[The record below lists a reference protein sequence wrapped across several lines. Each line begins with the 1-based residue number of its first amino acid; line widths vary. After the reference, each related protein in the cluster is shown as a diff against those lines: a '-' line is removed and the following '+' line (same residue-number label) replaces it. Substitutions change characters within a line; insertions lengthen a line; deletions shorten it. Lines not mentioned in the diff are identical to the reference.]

1 MARRTITIS
10 FSNPLNISL
19 HATKAYSASGNRAH
33 DIVYKQH
40 TDGGGNKVV
49 TELGYLAAV
58 NNSAKTIDVNV
69 DSSLAKPVVSSGD
82 FIFFG
87 KNQTTGTSGMTGY
100 YAEVEMK
107 NYRKDYAE
115 LFAVSSEVFES
126 SK

>member
-1 MARRTITIS
+1 MATRIITIPFAKS
-10 FSNPLNISL
+10 LNVSL
-19 HATKAYSASGNRAH
+19 HATKAFVAGEDRAH
-33 DIVYKQH
+33 DQVYKKASNG
-40 TDGGGNKVV
+40 TV
-49 TELGYLAAV
+49 THLGDLVAV
-58 NNSAKTIDVNV
+58 NKTAKTIDVSV
-69 DSSLAKPVVSSGD
+69 DSSLTKPVVSSGE

-107 NYRKDYAE
+107 NDSTSYAE

>member
-10 FSNPLNISL
+10 FANPLNVSL
-19 HATKAYSASGNRAH
+19 HATKAYVAGEDRAN
-33 DIVYKQH
+33 DQVYKRASNG
-40 TDGGGNKVV
+40 TV
-49 TELGYLAAV
+49 THLGDLIAV
-58 NNSAKTIDVNV
+58 NKTAKTIDVSI
-69 DSSLAKPVVSSGD
+69 DSGTPKSPVVSSGE

-100 YAEVEMK
+100 YSEVEMK
-107 NYRKDYAE
+107 NESTSYAE

>member
-1 MARRTITIS
+1 MATRIITIPFAKS
-10 FSNPLNISL
+10 LNVSL
-19 HATKAYSASGNRAH
+19 HASKEFVAGEDRAH
-33 DIVYKQH
+33 DQVYKKASNGTVTH
-40 TDGGGNKVV
+40 LGDLVTVNK
-49 TELGYLAAV
+49 T
-58 NNSAKTIDVNV
+58 AKTIDVSV
-69 DSSLAKPVVSSGD
+69 DASLTKPVVSSGE

-107 NYRKDYAE
+107 NDSTSYAE

>member
-1 MARRTITIS
+1 MARRTITIP
-10 FSNPLNISL
+10 FANALNVSL
-19 HATKAYSASGNRAH
+19 HAKKAYVINEDRAN
-33 DIVYKQH
+33 DQVYKKASNGTITH
-40 TDGGGNKVV
+40 
-49 TELGYLAAV
+49 LGDLV
-58 NNSAKTIDVNV
+58 DIDKTAKTIDVSV
-69 DSSLAKPVVSSGD
+69 DSSLTKPVVISGE

-107 NYRKDYAE
+107 NESTSYAE

>member
-1 MARRTITIS
+1 MARRIITIP
-10 FSNPLNISL
+10 FANALNVSL
-19 HATKAYSASGNRAH
+19 HASKAYATGEDRAN
-33 DIVYKQH
+33 DQVYK
-40 TDGGGNKVV
+40 KVSNGTV
-49 TELGYLAAV
+49 THLGDLVAV
-58 NNSAKTIDVNV
+58 NKTAKTIDVSV
-69 DSSLAKPVVSSGD
+69 DSSLTKPVVSSGE

-107 NYRKDYAE
+107 NESTSYAE

>member
-1 MARRTITIS
+1 MATRIITIPFAKS
-10 FSNPLNISL
+10 LNVSL
-19 HATKAYSASGNRAH
+19 HASKAFVAGEDRAH
-33 DIVYKQH
+33 DQVYKKASNG
-40 TDGGGNKVV
+40 TV
-49 TELGYLAAV
+49 THLGDLVAV
-58 NNSAKTIDVNV
+58 NKTAKTIDVSV
-69 DSSLAKPVVSSGD
+69 DASLTKPVVSSGE

-107 NYRKDYAE
+107 NDSTSYAE

>member
-1 MARRTITIS
+1 MATRIITIPFAKS
-10 FSNPLNISL
+10 LNVSL
-19 HATKAYSASGNRAH
+19 HATKAFVAGEDRAH
-33 DIVYKQH
+33 DQVYKKASNGTVTH
-40 TDGGGNKVV
+40 LGDLVVVNK
-49 TELGYLAAV
+49 T
-58 NNSAKTIDVNV
+58 AKTIDVSV
-69 DSSLAKPVVSSGD
+69 DSSLTKPVVSSGE

-107 NYRKDYAE
+107 NDSTSYAE

>member
-1 MARRTITIS
+1 MARRTITIP
-10 FSNPLNISL
+10 FANALNVSL
-19 HATKAYSASGNRAH
+19 HAKKAYVIGEDRAN
-33 DIVYKQH
+33 DQVYKKASNGTITH
-40 TDGGGNKVV
+40 
-49 TELGYLAAV
+49 LGDLV
-58 NNSAKTIDVNV
+58 DIDKTAKTIDVSV
-69 DSSLAKPVVSSGD
+69 DSSLQKPVVSSGE

-107 NYRKDYAE
+107 NESTSYAE

>member
-10 FSNPLNISL
+10 FANPLNISL
-19 HATKAYSASGNRAH
+19 HATKAYSASENRAH

-40 TDGGGNKVV
+40 TDSDGNKVV
-49 TELGYLAAV
+49 TELGYLVDV
-58 NNSAKTIDVNV
+58 NNSAKTINV
-69 DSSLAKPVVSSGD
+69 DIDASLTKPVVSSGD

-107 NYRKDYAE
+107 NESTSYAE
-115 LFAVSSEVFES
+115 LFAVSSEDFES

>member
-1 MARRTITIS
+1 MATRIITIPFAKS
-10 FSNPLNISL
+10 LIVSL
-19 HATKAYSASGNRAH
+19 HATKAFVAGEDRAH
-33 DIVYKQH
+33 DQVYKKASNGTVTH
-40 TDGGGNKVV
+40 LGDLVVVNK
-49 TELGYLAAV
+49 T
-58 NNSAKTIDVNV
+58 AKTIDVSV
-69 DSSLAKPVVSSGD
+69 DSSLTKPVVSSGE

-107 NYRKDYAE
+107 NDSTSYAE

>member
-1 MARRTITIS
+1 MATRIITIPFAKS
-10 FSNPLNISL
+10 LNVSL
-19 HATKAYSASGNRAH
+19 HESKAFVAGEDRAH
-33 DIVYKQH
+33 DQVYKKASNG
-40 TDGGGNKVV
+40 TV
-49 TELGYLAAV
+49 THLGDLVAV
-58 NNSAKTIDVNV
+58 NKTAKTIDVSV
-69 DSSLAKPVVSSGD
+69 DASLTKPVVSSGE

-107 NYRKDYAE
+107 NESTSYAE

>member
-1 MARRTITIS
+1 MARRIITIP
-10 FSNPLNISL
+10 FANPLNVSL
-19 HATKAYSASGNRAH
+19 HATKAYVANESRAH

-40 TDGGGNKVV
+40 VDGNGDTVV
-49 TELGYLAAV
+49 TEIGNLVAV
-58 NNSAKTIDVNV
+58 NKAAKTIDVNI
-69 DSSLAKPVVSSGD
+69 DSSLTKPVVSSGN

-107 NYRKDYAE
+107 NYSTSYAE

>member
-1 MARRTITIS
+1 MARRIITIP
-10 FSNPLNISL
+10 FANALNVSL
-19 HATKAYSASGNRAH
+19 HASKAYTAGEDRAN
-33 DIVYKQH
+33 DQVYK
-40 TDGGGNKVV
+40 KVSNGTV
-49 TELGYLAAV
+49 THLGDLVAV
-58 NNSAKTIDVNV
+58 NKTAKTIDVSV
-69 DSSLAKPVVSSGD
+69 DSSLTKPVVSSGD

-107 NYRKDYAE
+107 NASTSYAE

>member
-10 FSNPLNISL
+10 FANPLNVSL
-19 HATKAYSASGNRAH
+19 HATKAYAAGEDRAN
-33 DIVYKQH
+33 DQVYKRASNG
-40 TDGGGNKVV
+40 TV
-49 TELGYLAAV
+49 THLGDLIAV
-58 NNSAKTIDVNV
+58 NKTAKTIDVSV
-69 DSSLAKPVVSSGD
+69 ECGLTKPVVSSGE

-100 YAEVEMK
+100 YSEVEMK
-107 NYRKDYAE
+107 NESTSYAE